1 MFNIKKRI
9 LFLCFVIY
17 ACLAV
22 GINPKR
28 YFGECF
34 FYFKREKVFCTIV
47 IAEGIQSLV
56 LDKVFHYL
64 LQRLLEQLLRCIE

>member
-28 YFGECF
+28 HFGECF
-34 FYFKREKVFCTIV
+34 FILKEKKFSVPSSLQKGFK
-47 IAEGIQSLV
+47 A
-56 LDKVFHYL
+56 
-64 LQRLLEQLLRCIE
+64 